1 MYEDPVIEIFSG
13 SLWEAELL
21 KTILEDNGIGCFLKN
36 STLQTFLYEP
46 TFSSNVKVMVL
57 ESDHVRATAIVDEFW
72 KNIRK
77 ESI

>member
-1 MYEDPVIEIFSG
+1 MYEDPVIEVFSG

-46 TFSSNVKVMVL
+46 VFSAGVKVMVL
-57 ESDHVRATAIVDEFW
+57 ESDHVRATSIVDEFW
-72 KNIRK
+72 KNIK
-77 ESI
+77 KDSI

>member
-1 MYEDPVIEIFSG
+1 MDEDPVIEVFSG

-36 STLQTFLYEP
+36 SILQTFLYEP
-46 TFSSNVKVMVL
+46 VFSAGVKVMVL
-57 ESDHVRATAIVDEFW
+57 ESDHFRATSIVNEFW

-77 ESI
+77 DSI